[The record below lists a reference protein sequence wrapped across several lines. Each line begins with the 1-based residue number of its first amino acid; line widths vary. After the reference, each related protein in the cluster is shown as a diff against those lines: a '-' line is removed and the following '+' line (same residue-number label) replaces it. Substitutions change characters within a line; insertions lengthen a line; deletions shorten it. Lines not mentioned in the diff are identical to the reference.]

1 MAIDKVVSASITD
14 SSVTDAKLSF
24 NSNQFRN
31 IIINGDM
38 SIAQRG
44 TSVSSVTGTDATCDR
59 WRFTPSSAGTWTI
72 SQSTTV
78 PTGQGF
84 ATSFKADCTSAN
96 TSLSA
101 GSILRFSQFVEG
113 QNIQY
118 LKKGTSSAESLTISF
133 WVRSAKTGTY
143 ILNIKDRDN
152 SRIYSQS
159 YTISSA
165 DTWEKKTITYAGD
178 TTNPFDNDNDWSL
191 EVHFW
196 LAAGSTYT
204 SGTLTSGWE
213 SNTVANLAVG
223 QVNLADSTS
232 NDWYITGV
240 QVEVGSV
247 ASNFEFLPFDVNL
260 ARCQRYY
267 WRSYADTFYFKPAK
281 DNQRH
286 AKMTFPVTMRA
297 TPTATY
303 FPTNADLE
311 AGTNSAKAA
320 KDVGSTTVSTSNV
333 GGDRNYN
340 TALVSDTTDSNFR
353 VNTKASAE
361 FFSE

>member
-1 MAIDKVVSASITD
+1 MALSKVDLA
-14 SSVTDAKLSF
+14 
-24 NSNQFRN
+24 NQVENNLPQSLIANNVDFRN

-78 PTGQGF
+78 PSGQGF

-101 GSILRFSQFVEG
+101 GSILRFSQFIEG

-159 YTISSA
+159 YTISAA

-178 TTNPFDNDNDWSL
+178 TTGAFDNDNDWSL

-232 NDWYITGV
+232 NDWYVTGV
-240 QVEVGSV
+240 QVEAGTS
-247 ASNFEFLPFDVNL
+247 ASDFEHIPVDVNL
-260 ARCQRYY
+260 ARCQRYF
-267 WRSYADTFYFKPAK
+267 WRSYADTFYMRSA
-281 DNQRH
+281 NSGQRH
-286 AKMTFPVTMRA
+286 AKVTFPVTMRT
-297 TPTATY
+297 TPTTTY
-303 FPTNADLE
+303 FPTNSDLE
-311 AGTNSAKAA
+311 AGTNSGNALR
-320 KDVGSTTVSTSNV
+320 DTGSTNVSTSDV
-333 GGDRNYN
+333 AGDRNMRM
-340 TALVSDTTDSNFR
+340 AIVSDTTDSNYR